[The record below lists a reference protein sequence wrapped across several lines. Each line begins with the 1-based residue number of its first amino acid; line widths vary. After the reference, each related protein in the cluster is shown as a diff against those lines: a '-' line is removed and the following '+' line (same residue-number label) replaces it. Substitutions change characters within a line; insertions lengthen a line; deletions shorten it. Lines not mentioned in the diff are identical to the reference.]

1 MSLESN
7 AIFGIVRGKPRV
19 QCADRVKVREVKAGG
34 QCQKTKKFFLFVCL
48 FCLFIFKCKSFQ
60 SVFFFTMKEIY
71 LCLLGY

>member
-34 QCQKTKKFFLFVCL
+34 QCQKAKKFFFVCL
-48 FCLFIFKCKSFQ
+48 FVLFVYF
-60 SVFFFTMKEIY
+60 
-71 LCLLGY
+71 

>member
-34 QCQKTKKFFLFVCL
+34 QCQKAKKFFCLFVCFVCL
-48 FCLFIFKCKSFQ
+48 FLNVSHSNLFSSSQ
-60 SVFFFTMKEIY
+60 
-71 LCLLGY
+71 